1 MGKVVIADDHPLFRD
16 ALRLAVADAFPGED
30 NVILETGSVDGV
42 HRLARDAGEIDL
54 VLLDLNMPGMDG
66 LAGLVGLR
74 HACPSLPI
82 VIVSAAE
89 EPATVRE
96 AIACGAA
103 GFVPKSLSKAD
114 IAQALGRVLAGKVYL
129 PPGVAAAQ
137 DVESPGAAGPDMARR
152 IAALAPQQL
161 SVLRLIA
168 QGKPNKIIAHE
179 LGIAEATVKAH
190 VTVVLRKLGVFSR
203 TQAVV
208 AARSFFAGK

>member
-1 MGKVVIADDHPLFRD
+1 VAE
-16 ALRLAVADAFPGED
+16 ALPGED
-30 NVILETGSVDGV
+30 KVILETGSVDGV
-42 HRLARDAGEIDL
+42 HRLARDAGDIDL

-66 LAGLVGLR
+66 LAGLAGLR

-82 VIVSAAE
+82 VIVSATE

-103 GFVPKSLSKAD
+103 GFVPKSLGKAE
-114 IAQALGRVLAGKVYL
+114 IAHALGCVLAGEVYL
-129 PPGVAAAQ
+129 PPGMETAQ
-137 DVESPGAAGPDMARR
+137 DAEAGGPAGPDMARR